1 MTTHSMKGHR
11 LADNLWAQLGLLAAA
26 TVILLV
32 LASQYV
38 W

>member
-1 MTTHSMKGHR
+1 MHSMKGHG
-11 LADNLWAQLGLLAAA
+11 LVDNLWAELGLLAAA